1 MFQNNEDI
9 QHKVIVHDAFGKG
22 FIKSVKVGLS
32 VLCSKKKKKLFCTRQ
47 GLKNSESI
55 MTNLFV
61 QNISVEFRC

>member
-1 MFQNNEDI
+1 MLQNNEDI

-32 VLCSKKKKKLFCTRQ
+32 VLCSKKKKLFCTRQ
-47 GLKNSESI
+47 GLRNSESI

-61 QNISVEFRC
+61 QNISVEII

>member
-32 VLCSKKKKKLFCTRQ
+32 VLCSKKKKSFFAQ
-47 GLKNSESI
+47 GKDLETLK
-55 MTNLFV
+55 V
-61 QNISVEFRC
+61 

>member
-32 VLCSKKKKKLFCTRQ
+32 VLCSKKKKKSFFAQ
-47 GLKNSESI
+47 GKDLETLK
-55 MTNLFV
+55 L
-61 QNISVEFRC
+61 